1 MLYHDAVSYLSRFTN
16 YERELRYPY
25 DGWHLNLERVRVLL
39 DELGSP
45 ERDLPVIHV
54 AGTKGKGSTAAM
66 IEAMARAAGFK
77 TGLYTSPHLLDFKE
91 RIRIGGRMIGES
103 DVADMVERMAPA
115 IERVH
120 GRIELGPLT
129 YFEIITAMA
138 LAVFARERVDVAVL
152 EAGLG
157 GRFDATN
164 VCNPLVT
171 VLTAVSMDHTD
182 ILGDT
187 LEAIAG
193 EKAQIIKAG
202 KPAVIAPQQ
211 EAVYGVFRARCEEAG
226 AREIRVAERCRW
238 RQTREDAEG
247 QWADIEGAV
256 KLPELFIALTG
267 EHQLQNAATALVAV
281 DEASRSGITVGVEAM
296 RRGLSSLVW
305 PGRFQRIRR
314 KPDVVLDGAH
324 NGASA
329 EYLARSIRKIYPGR
343 RVTAVIGMG
352 GDKDVEGFCAALG
365 PAIHSVILTRSR
377 AKKALPANRFKKA
390 LAPFHV
396 RVLASESV
404 AEAMERALKGSA
416 PDDVVLVTGSFYV
429 VGEALEWDG
438 GEGAALS

>member
-343 RVTAVIGMG
+343 RVTAVIGTHTHVVTADETILPKGTAYLTDAGMTG
-352 GDKDVEGFCAALG
+352 PVE
-365 PAIHSVILTRSR
+365 SVIGISIEISLKRFLTGMPARFEVPQRGPCILSAVVIECGTDSRLARSIKR
-377 AKKALPANRFKKA
+377 IHTQFP
-390 LAPFHV
+390 P
-396 RVLASESV
+396 E
-404 AEAMERALKGSA
+404 
-416 PDDVVLVTGSFYV
+416 
-429 VGEALEWDG
+429 
-438 GEGAALS
+438 

>member
-1 MLYHDAVSYLSRFTN
+1 MLYQEAVSYLSRFTN

-25 DGWHLNLERVRVLL
+25 DGWHLNIERVRVLL

-91 RIRIGGRMIGES
+91 RIRIAGRVIEEGE
-103 DVADMVERMAPA
+103 VARMVERMAPA

-120 GRIELGPLT
+120 DRTELGPLT

-138 LAVFARERVDVAVL
+138 LAVFAGEKVDVAVL

-157 GRFDATN
+157 GRYDATN
-164 VCNPLVT
+164 VCNPLLT
-171 VLTAVSMDHTD
+171 VLTPVSMDHMD

-193 EKAQIIKAG
+193 EKAEIIKAG
-202 KPAVIAPQQ
+202 KPAVIAPQ
-211 EAVYGVFRARCEEAG
+211 EESVYEVFRRRCEEVG
-226 AREIRVAERCRW
+226 APEIRVAERVRW
-238 RQTREDAEG
+238 RQAREDADG
-247 QWADIEGAV
+247 QWADVEGAV
-256 KLPELFIALTG
+256 KLPELFMALAG
-267 EHQLQNAATALVAV
+267 EHQLINAATALTAIE
-281 DEASRSGITVGVEAM
+281 EASRAGIVVEVAAM
-296 RRGLSSLVW
+296 RQGLSSLVW

-329 EYLARSIRKIYPGR
+329 RYLARSIQKIYPGR

-352 GDKDVEGFCAALG
+352 GD
-365 PAIHSVILTRSR
+365 
-377 AKKALPANRFKKA
+377 
-390 LAPFHV
+390 
-396 RVLASESV
+396 
-404 AEAMERALKGSA
+404 
-416 PDDVVLVTGSFYV
+416 
-429 VGEALEWDG
+429 
-438 GEGAALS
+438 